1 MMKFLFMSSLNTSIF
16 SSEAYFKH
24 ILKARKTQEKK
35 RSDIANKLFL
45 ILQLYRHKYDQ
56 EL

>member
-1 MMKFLFMSSLNTSIF
+1 MKFLFMSSLNTSIF

-24 ILKARKTQEKK
+24 ILRAKKQEKK
-35 RSDIANKLFL
+35 RSDIANRLFL